1 MSQLTILGRVTS
13 INVRK
18 VLWTADEIGLDYVR
32 EDWGLPLRDPAEPA
46 FLQLNPNAQVPV
58 IIEGDFVLWES
69 NAIIR
74 YLAQQHG
81 STLLP
86 TGQRAQ
92 AVMEQW
98 LGWQSTDLN
107 ASWGY
112 AVNALIRKTPGY
124 DDPGRVKQST
134 EAWSRKMQVLEDRLV
149 ATGSYVAGESFS
161 LADIAV
167 GLAVHRWRSA
177 PFEKPVLPA
186 VERYA
191 EELQQRE
198 AAAPYLGPET
208 P

>member
-1 MSQLTILGRVTS
+1 MSQLTVLGRVTS

-18 VLWTADEIGLDYVR
+18 VLWTADEIGLEYVR
-32 EDWGLPLRDPAEPA
+32 EDWGLPLRDPAEPE

-74 YLAQQHG
+74 YLAQQHRSG
-81 STLLP
+81 LLP
-86 TGQRAQ
+86 PGPRAQ

-98 LGWQSTDLN
+98 LGWQASDLN

-112 AVNALIRKTPGY
+112 AVSALIRKSPGY
-124 DDPGRVKQST
+124 DDAARLSEST
-134 EAWSRKMQVLEDRLV
+134 GMWNRRMQVLEDRLA

-161 LADIAV
+161 LADIAI

-177 PFEKPVLPA
+177 PFEKPALPV
-186 VERYA
+186 VERYF
-191 EELQQRE
+191 ELLQQRE